1 MFMRK
6 LIYLLFS
13 LAILLTLTSISF
25 AYEASIVD
33 TGNDVIVRVL
43 TVCNQN
49 CEGSSPTYS
58 LYLEVRDFP
67 DASVIDAGDLKV
79 EVGSGSV
86 FNEVSQDDSKKYV
99 VINEITTPYFSVF
112 YDDVNHLTY
121 ILYENATGLGV
132 YKVKITLLRPING
145 QCGSANGGTFETAP
159 ASNLCS
165 AGNASSVTGST
176 QTYTWDW
183 TCYGINEGSSASCS
197 ANMKVNGQ
205 CGSANGGTF
214 ETAPASNLCSAGNAS
229 SVTGSGPWNWT
240 CNGINS
246 GSTASCSANKS
257 APTSPPGSPDIV
269 NLSISGIPSSFEE
282 NQKATVS
289 VKFSNNGTA
298 DVISNFTVRVF
309 VNSNGGSS
317 GTEVATWNISSLGIG
332 ETKTVSKEIYM
343 PGACS
348 IHAYCYYVAKV
359 DADENITESDESNN
373 IKKVISLRAR

>member
-1 MFMRK
+1 MRK

-13 LAILLTLTSISF
+13 LAILLILTSISF

-43 TVCNQN
+43 TVCTQD

-67 DASVIDAGDLKV
+67 DASVINADDLKV
-79 EVGSGSV
+79 EVDSGSG
-86 FNEVSQDDSKKYV
+86 FTEVSQENSKYV

-121 ILYENATGLGV
+121 ILCENATGLGV

-159 ASNLCS
+159 TDNLCS

-176 QTYTWDW
+176 RTYTWNW
-183 TCYGINEGSSASCS
+183 TCDGINGGSSASCS

-214 ETAPASNLCSAGNAS
+214 ETAPTDNLCSAGNAS
-229 SVTGSGPWNWT
+229 TVTGSGPWYWT

-246 GSTASCSANKS
+246 GSNANCSANKS
-257 APTSPPGSPDIV
+257 APTPPPGSPDIV
-269 NLSISGIPSSFEE
+269 NLSISGIPSSFEA
-282 NQKATVS
+282 NQKTTVS

-298 DVISNFTVRVF
+298 DVNSNFTVRVF
-309 VNSNGGSS
+309 VNSNGDSS
-317 GTEVATWNISSLGIG
+317 GTEVATWNISSLDIG
-332 ETKTVSKEIYM
+332 KTLTVSKEIYM

-359 DADENITESDESNN
+359 DADGIITESDESNN
-373 IKKVISLRAR
+373 VKKVISLRAR